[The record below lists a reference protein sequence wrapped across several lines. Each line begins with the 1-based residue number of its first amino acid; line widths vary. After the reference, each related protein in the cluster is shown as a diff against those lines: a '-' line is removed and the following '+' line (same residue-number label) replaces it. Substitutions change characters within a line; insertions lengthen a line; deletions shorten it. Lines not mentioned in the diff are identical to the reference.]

1 MNLTTAR
8 LHLRPFTPE
17 DIVPFQTLCANPEV
31 MRYIGPTTPEQLA
44 TSVHAWMAAYDQHG
58 YGLLAV
64 EHRADQRF
72 IGFCGLIH
80 QEVEGQDYLELGYRF
95 DVDYWGQGLATEAAM
110 AVKAYAFTHL
120 PIDTLISIIHP
131 DNHRSKR
138 VASKCGADFW
148 RSAVF
153 KTTPVQLYRYS
164 RSERS

>member
-1 MNLTTAR
+1 MNLTTER

-17 DIVPFQTLCANPEV
+17 DITPFQIMCANPEV

-44 TSVHAWMAAYDQHG
+44 ESVQAWIVAYHKHG

-64 EHRADQRF
+64 EHLADQRF
-72 IGFCGLIH
+72 IGFCGLLH

-95 DVDYWGQGLATEAAM
+95 DADYWGQGLATEATM
-110 AVKAYAFTHL
+110 AVKTYALQHL

-138 VASKCGADFW
+138 VASKCGAHFW

-153 KTTPVQLYRYS
+153 KTIPVELYRYS
-164 RSERS
+164 QLG